1 MAFPLLIFK
10 KVSDFKQHWVKVA
23 YAECHPN
30 WSQQKF
36 IYAQS

>member
-1 MAFPLLIFK
+1 MEFPPLIFK
-10 KVSDFKQHWVKVA
+10 KVSDFKQNLVKVV